1 MGCIYPSLRTD
12 GDSEG
17 GKLGLLARQLTLSE
31 PPWVA
36 PAGAEVQQALQ
47 VIHGELG
54 GVQKLDFIVLQ
65 PSVIE
70 PKLTGEV
77 LMISSIRFSLKK
89 NVNSIKRIKLVKM
102 KSFPLKP
109 SNLNGGSC
117 ITSACIFRL
126 KGYWSHLNRSLLWT
140 TIKPS

>member
-1 MGCIYPSLRTD
+1 MGCTYPSLRTD

-36 PAGAEVQQALQ
+36 PAGAEVQRALQ

-54 GVQKLDFIVLQ
+54 GVQKSDFIVLQ

-89 NVNSIKRIKLVKM
+89 MLILSKE
-102 KSFPLKP
+102 
-109 SNLNGGSC
+109 
-117 ITSACIFRL
+117 
-126 KGYWSHLNRSLLWT
+126 
-140 TIKPS
+140 